1 VWFLKR
7 ATSWFCHENQ
17 LVESLRL
24 CKKRVTYLAEGS
36 HNCGILARCRNG
48 FDHVGQV
55 LHAALLSLESL
66 GQWPVKRVV
75 ENAANGF
82 RPLASK
88 LFLPGVDF
96 GGCEN
101 TSVLH
106 EAREEVGR
114 HVDSSVNTETV
125 DAVFP
130 HLVLNPQ
137 AKHIPNLLTF
147 RLQISQRCILATQPA
162 VLQVVNVDIAVA

>member
-7 ATSWFCHENQ
+7 ATSWFCIESQ
-17 LVESLRL
+17 LIESLRL
-24 CKKRVTYLAEGS
+24 CKEWVTYLTEGS
-36 HNCGILARCRNG
+36 HDCGILASRSNG
-48 FDHVGQV
+48 CDHVGQV

-75 ENAANGF
+75 EDAANSF

-88 LFLPGVDF
+88 LFLPSVNF

-106 EAREEVGR
+106 ETREEVGR
-114 HVDSSVNTETV
+114 HVDGSVNAKTV
-125 DAVFP
+125 DAVLP
-130 HLVLNPQ
+130 HLVLDP
-137 AKHIPNLLTF
+137 
-147 RLQISQRCILATQPA
+147 
-162 VLQVVNVDIAVA
+162 